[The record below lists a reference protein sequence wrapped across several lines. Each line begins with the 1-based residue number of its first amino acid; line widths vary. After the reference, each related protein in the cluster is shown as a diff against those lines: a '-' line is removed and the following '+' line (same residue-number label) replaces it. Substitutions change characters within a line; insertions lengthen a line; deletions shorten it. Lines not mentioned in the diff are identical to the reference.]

1 MVVVILDAPLYAKR
15 PGLLAKDT
23 APLDKAVR
31 GAAGPVLI
39 ALNKI
44 DMVKDKAGLLPVLQA
59 IGELWPDVEIFPVSA
74 ARNQGVDKLV
84 ERVVALLP
92 EGPPMYP
99 EDQVSTVPL
108 RFMAGEIVRE
118 KLFLSLRQELPYQTA
133 VEIEQWV
140 EEPDIVRIAATIFVG
155 RTSHKAMVI
164 GKGGAHLKQIGQAA
178 RLEIEEL
185 IEKKVFLE
193 LWVKVKEG
201 WTEDQGFLRGLGL
214 GE

>member
-1 MVVVILDAPLYAKR
+1 M
-15 PGLLAKDT
+15 
-23 APLDKAVR
+23 
-31 GAAGPVLI
+31 
-39 ALNKI
+39 
-44 DMVKDKAGLLPVLQA
+44 
-59 IGELWPDVEIFPVSA
+59 F
-74 ARNQGVDKLV
+74 
-84 ERVVALLP
+84 
-92 EGPPMYP
+92 P

-108 RFMAGEIVRE
+108 RFMAAEIVRE

-140 EEPDIVRIAATIFVG
+140 EEPEIVRIAAVIYVG
-155 RTSHKAMVI
+155 RASHKSMVI
-164 GKGGAHLKQIGQAA
+164 GKGGALLKQIGQAA